1 MSKMDCPICME
12 IIDTNINICTTECGH
27 CFHSSCLIKNISHNG
42 FGCPYCRKVLADEP
56 VTMVDLDVDV
66 DIDDNIDDNIDN
78 SDNIS
83 HIDDQESDYKYNDY
97 ELRGFRWLFNRANG
111 EEIEQYGYEKPYE
124 DVYLEEFYEE
134 KDTLKKLL
142 PTSLIKENMLKKK
155 VTYDEL
161 IGHIFYLYKN
171 DYQLSYEHQ
180 ESFKKVYTTMFKL
193 EKTFTPV

>member
-1 MSKMDCPICME
+1 ME
-12 IIDTNINICTTECGH
+12 IIDISINICTTECGH

-42 FGCPYCRKVLADEP
+42 FGCPYCRKVLAENP
-56 VTMVDLDVDV
+56 IRQVDLDT
-66 DIDDNIDDNIDN
+66 DDNDNNID
-78 SDNIS
+78 
-83 HIDDQESDYKYNDY
+83 HIDDQETDYKYNDY

-134 KDTLKKLL
+134 KEILKKLL

-193 EKTFTPV
+193 EKTYTPI

>member
-1 MSKMDCPICME
+1 MSNVECSICME
-12 IIDTNINICTTECGH
+12 IIDISINICTTECGH

-42 FGCPYCRKVLADEP
+42 FGCPYCRKVLAENPIQNNEFDESN
-56 VTMVDLDVDV
+56 VNDNNIDLD
-66 DIDDNIDDNIDN
+66 
-78 SDNIS
+78 
-83 HIDDQESDYKYNDY
+83 HIDDQEADYKYNDY
-97 ELRGFRWLFNRANG
+97 ELRGLRWLFNRANG

-124 DVYLEEFYEE
+124 DVYLEEYYEE

-142 PTSLIKENMLKKK
+142 PTSLIKENMLKKN

-171 DYQLSYEHQ
+171 DYQKSYEHQ